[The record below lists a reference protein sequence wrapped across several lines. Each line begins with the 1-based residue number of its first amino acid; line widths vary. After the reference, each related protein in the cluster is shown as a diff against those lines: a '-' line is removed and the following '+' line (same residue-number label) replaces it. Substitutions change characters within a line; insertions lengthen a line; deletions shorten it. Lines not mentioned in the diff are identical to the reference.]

1 MQIVISREAAY
12 ETLKARVVV
21 AARNIP
27 AKAQWGHTA
36 LFTQLSVRRL
46 CLAVVASFAHPCA
59 CSSS

>member
-12 ETLKARVVV
+12 ETLKARVVA
-21 AARNIP
+21 AARDSP
-27 AKAQWGHTA
+27 AKAQWVTKHCSHD
-36 LFTQLSVRRL
+36 LSVRRF

>member
-12 ETLKARVVV
+12 ETLKFWVVV
-21 AARNIP
+21 AAR
-27 AKAQWGHTA
+27 KAPQRLNGVTEHCSHN
-36 LFTQLSVRRL
+36 LSVRRL

>member
-1 MQIVISREAAY
+1 MTYMQIVISREAAY

-36 LFTQLSVRRL
+36 LFT
-46 CLAVVASFAHPCA
+46 
-59 CSSS
+59 